1 MLTEQRHGQHQ
12 GRNEVYKVIK
22 KQKVEGGVGVV
33 FQFFLYLCTKFSC
46 LKARGKMMNHIQ
58 TL

>member
-22 KQKVEGGVGVV
+22 KTKSRRGVGVV
-33 FQFFLYLCTKFSC
+33 FQFFCTFAQN
-46 LKARGKMMNHIQ
+46 LAAWQ
-58 TL
+58 Q